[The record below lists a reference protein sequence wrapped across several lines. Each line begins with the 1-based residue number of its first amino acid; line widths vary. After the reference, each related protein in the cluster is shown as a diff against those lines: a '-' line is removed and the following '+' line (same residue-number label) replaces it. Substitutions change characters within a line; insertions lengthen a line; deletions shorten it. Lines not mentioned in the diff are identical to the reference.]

1 MQIFLFSGLL
11 AISITLVNAEFD
23 FALCKLQVQNGT
35 FGFDGALTA
44 NGTQATNQS
53 LIEAY
58 SYTSC
63 INNCGKGSDFNSY
76 KTFSEQASLW
86 FLPWFLLVAQI
97 PCFTSSKLGDVLVMI
112 VSVGSPTMALYN
124 LFLTIMDRA
133 WLREYC
139 KRQLPSQAQ
148 GTNDQVLIRYI
159 RQVMNSLHQ
168 FPLELVNM
176 PVRLLEQPLPD
187 KTWWADLS
195 KWFIARRRHMEV
207 SAYAQLFLTVT
218 VYCFTTLP
226 LAFAA
231 LGGILSLL

>member
-1 MQIFLFSGLL
+1 MQILL
-11 AISITLVNAEFD
+11 ASCILALTTTLVTAEFD
-23 FALCKLQVQNGT
+23 FDLCKLQVQNLT

-44 NGTQATNQS
+44 SGIPTTNQS
-53 LIEAY
+53 LIGAY
-58 SYTSC
+58 SYNAC
-63 INNCGKGSDFNSY
+63 INNCGNGSDFNSY

-97 PCFTSSKLGDVLVMI
+97 PCFTSSKIGDLLVMI

-133 WLREYC
+133 WLREYV
-139 KRQLPSQAQ
+139 KSQLPVEAE
-148 GTNDQVLIRYI
+148 GTNDQTPHRYL

-187 KTWWADLS
+187 KTWWEELS

-226 LAFAA
+226 LAFAD
-231 LGGILSLL
+231 LGGILPLS